1 MYQAKT
7 LMLISLK
14 ERFDYKLKI
23 IKKKVMSH
31 KKRHVEVAKK
41 LNNLLLEVVCLFVS
55 RYVFYKPTFRTL
67 QFKKIVNLIKMST
80 FLLNFFWEVYV
91 IDLMLFNIEK

>member
-7 LMLISLK
+7 LLLISLK
-14 ERFDYKLKI
+14 ERFHYKLKI
-23 IKKKVMSH
+23 IKKKVMSY
-31 KKRHVEVAKK
+31 KNRHVEVAKK
-41 LNNLLLEVVCLFVS
+41 LNNLLLEIVCLFVS
-55 RYVFYKPTFRTL
+55 GYVFYKPTFRTL